1 MHNIYVK
8 LTAIMKLVLSLYV
21 FRCTTHEREMDW
33 FWIRFNKLCL
43 ILYIGVPLVVNILSN
58 TGLMLLVL
66 RKAKSVSR
74 KKIVMVVSLSALSII
89 SWLPIIVYGTIFNS
103 TGYHIYL
110 RFASCMISLDT
121 TFAAVF
127 FIFLYPSYGRFV
139 LGVVTC
145 GRRGVLSPR
154 ESLRN
159 KSRGISTALGH
170 SLSTHTILEH
180 DAGALSH
187 SKSTHAILNRDAR
200 TLSHSKSA
208 HTILKLDA
216 RALSHSK
223 STPEIVN
230 RDAWAVTNSSSNEDV
245 VTMPTTQSPNSALT
259 ENGDQFKRINH
270 RVKWA

>member
-1 MHNIYVK
+1 M
-8 LTAIMKLVLSLYV
+8 
-21 FRCTTHEREMDW
+21 
-33 FWIRFNKLCL
+33 
-43 ILYIGVPLVVNILSN
+43 NILSN

-223 STPEIVN
+223 SAHTILELDARSLSHSKSTHTILELDARALSHSKSTPEIVN

>member
-1 MHNIYVK
+1 
-8 LTAIMKLVLSLYV
+8 
-21 FRCTTHEREMDW
+21 MDW